1 MKIHIEARDDNHSD
15 VFELANIFRLNYD
28 CIEATINNANIEN
41 LDTEEKTT
49 VLTVEPRFDED
60 DGRYDVQRK
69 VEKIAD
75 TIKLAFKLGV
85 IK

>member
-1 MKIHIEARDDNHSD
+1 MKIHIEARDDKHSD

-28 CIEATINNANIEN
+28 CIETTINNADIEN

>member
-1 MKIHIEARDDNHSD
+1 MKIHIEPRDDNYSD
-15 VFELANIFRLNYD
+15 VFELANMFRLNYD
-28 CIEATINNANIEN
+28 CIEATINDASIEN
-41 LDTEEKTT
+41 LDTEEKKT
-49 VLTVEPRFDED
+49 VLTVEPKFDED
-60 DGRYDVQRK
+60 DGKYDVRRK